1 MANISI
7 TFGSFTFN
15 ATNNITV
22 SRLSEETAQTPQ
34 VTKIPKQYGSV
45 AETALVGSKT
55 ITIEGDI
62 AGTSY
67 DNLQVNI
74 NAFKTAILN
83 GIQQLSIDDTKYIMA
98 QVKGSIGIAYEHLSR
113 YAKWKV
119 SFIAHYPFWL
129 SETLHTDERT
139 PVSGAGYTINNAGNA
154 PCRVKIEITA
164 PGGGVSDNIQVEN
177 TTRGELCKYRGDVTQ
192 YETLEIDNRV
202 DTDDFQV
209 LNDSVD
215 DTVNFEGDFINLSPG
230 DNTIEFTGTANCI
243 VKLSYHDAW
252 Y

>member
-1 MANISI
+1 MATISI

-15 ATNNITV
+15 STNNIAV
-22 SRLSEETAQTPQ
+22 SRISEEASQNPTI
-34 VTKIPKQYGSV
+34 TKLPKQYGSV
-45 AETALVGSKT
+45 AETAKVASKV
-55 ITIEGDI
+55 ITLEGDI

-67 DNLQVNI
+67 DNLQTNI
-74 NAFKTAILN
+74 NAFKAAILN

-98 QVKGSIGIAYEHLSR
+98 QIKGTPRIEYEHLTR

-129 SETLHTDERT
+129 SETLHTDERVPT
-139 PVSGAGYTINNAGNA
+139 SGAGYTINNAGNA
-154 PCRVKIEITA
+154 PTRVKVEITA
-164 PGGGVSDNIQVEN
+164 PGGGVSDNIQIEN
-177 TTRGELCKYRGDVTQ
+177 TTRGELCKYRGDVTGYQ
-192 YETLEIDNRV
+192 TVEIDNRV

-209 LNDSVD
+209 LNNSVD

-243 VKLSYHDAW
+243 VKLSYQDAW